1 MGRNWRKFYWLQFG
15 PTLLTVVP
23 AIAGKTTNSKARRAQ
38 RQRQSDRALSTLAK
52 ANTRLQRH
60 HGSASAM
67 PPKADGDVVKADWLC
82 KSCTTQAGKPWRNK
96 GALTACSKCRLHKG
110 ACFGQKFSRDGTESP
125 TTSAKGL
132 KSPPLAGSGAVTQK
146 QSKELEDMR
155 RKMEGMEQLLKANGI
170 ATAGTPV
177 EGASKAG
184 EAKAEGA
191 AAAKPEQA
199 KHIQSLVDEICK
211 EVKKYMGVP
220 KELHSSMCL
229 PNGGPTIQQH
239 LVDLAIK
246 KEQLLAQK
254 NGTLPLRLQVE
265 RLKRLV
271 ETDRKNK
278 ERLGTEKESIDK
290 QIQVLLEKQEEATS
304 NYKAADAKLSV
315 DTGALAQL
323 EAKLKLEAP
332 PSGEQP
338 PVDPAD
344 LRWVLTALGNTAVQ
358 QAMVKAGISETE
370 HAKTQAVMVK
380 LQAVVA
386 ASSPTPTGP
395 PKEVVVVTGS
405 QDGPTFE
412 EVNEEVDEDMV
423 QAANFFANVDLDDE
437 SLQAVAQGI
446 KKREGENDEALEK
459 RRSNILASGK
469 ACRNKGTS
477 SCGIRRTATKSGE
490 KEK

>member
-1 MGRNWRKFYWLQFG
+1 MGND
-15 PTLLTVVP
+15 
-23 AIAGKTTNSKARRAQ
+23 AKT
-38 RQRQSDRALSTLAK
+38 K
-52 ANTRLQRH
+52 ANAKQ
-60 HGSASAM
+60 
-67 PPKADGDVVKADWLC
+67 DWLC
-82 KSCTTQAGKPWRNK
+82 GKCTNPRGKPWHNK
-96 GALTACSKCRLHKG
+96 GSATSCTNRRCGLHKG
-110 ACFGQKFSRDGTESP
+110 AFFGENAKEGGSP
-125 TTSAKGL
+125 TKSRNAKEAGDQCDGSRQNVAQSDKSA
-132 KSPPLAGSGAVTQK
+132 AFI
-146 QSKELEDMR
+146 ELESR
-155 RKMEGMEQLLKANGI
+155 FKALEEQMAQTRSG
-170 ATAGTPV
+170 TGTPV

-199 KHIQSLVDEICK
+199 KHIQSLVDEVCK

-386 ASSPTPTGP
+386 ASSPTPMGP

-459 RRSNILASGK
+459 RRSNVLASGK

-477 SCGIRRTATKSGE
+477 SCGIRRTTTKSGE